1 MKCHSRLSRFFRSAL
16 RFGAPLAVAFLVGCS
31 GVSAPQDNPDH
42 PTFTQCVN
50 PRPQVCTHDYRP
62 VCGES
67 EDGTTKTYGNA
78 CGACSHQTV
87 IGHRPGECQAL

>member
-1 MKCHSRLSRFFRSAL
+1 MRSHPLLPLLFRSAQP
-16 RFGAPLAVAFLVGCS
+16 FGVLLAAAILFGCS
-31 GVSAPQDNPDH
+31 AGSVPQDSPDH